1 MTDFTTDSGIGE
13 IMLNVAATPTDA
25 IFVMRHG
32 QTALD
37 ISHRCDSW
45 LDLPLSDEG
54 REDVVT
60 TLSDHLKDFGI
71 QKIFVTSLKRIEE
84 SGHIISTGLPTAPP
98 VIIDDTARTWN
109 LGTIGGDKKDKER
122 KAMVKDLLDNPEKH
136 APGGGESYGEF
147 TERFDSFLDGQ
158 MKAIESGKLK
168 GPVLDVLSGSNC
180 RRIGER
186 FMDDRDDAD
195 LDEGGLLMLYRDG
208 DEGKEED
215 RWKVVIISGASNGEN
230 YEES

>member
-1 MTDFTTDSGIGE
+1 
-13 IMLNVAATPTDA
+13 MLNETDTPKNA
-25 IFVMRHG
+25 IFGMRHG

-71 QKIFVTSLKRIEE
+71 KQIFVSSLQRIWE
-84 SGHIISTGLPTAPP
+84 SGHIISTGLPTAPN
-98 VIIDDTARTWN
+98 VTIDERSRTWN

-122 KAMVKDLLDNPEKH
+122 KAIVKDLLDHPDKE
-136 APGGGESYGEF
+136 APGGGENYDGF
-147 TERFDSFLDGQ
+147 TGRFDEFLDEQ
-158 MKAIESGKLK
+158 MNNIVSGKLK
-168 GPVLDVLSGSNC
+168 GPVLDILSGSNC

-186 FMDDRDDAD
+186 FMGGRDDAD
-195 LDEGGLLMLYRDG
+195 LDEGGLLMMYP
-208 DEGKEED
+208 DEDDKNI
-215 RWKVVIISGASNGEN
+215 WKVVIISGSSNGQN